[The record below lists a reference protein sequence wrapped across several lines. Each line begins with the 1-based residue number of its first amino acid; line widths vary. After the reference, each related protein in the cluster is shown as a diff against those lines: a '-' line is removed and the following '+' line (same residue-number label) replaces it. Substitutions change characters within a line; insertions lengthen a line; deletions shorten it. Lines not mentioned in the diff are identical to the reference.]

1 MGTTTLIDVNSDVWL
16 IEGDRSSVPYSF
28 DFSYLPNKWF
38 KETIKKITLEQFYM
52 EKLALSTLH
61 RYSTGLKE
69 FFVFIQESNY
79 TLETFADISPRVAE
93 EYLHYLLVNVKAK
106 STRAVKL
113 ASLKHHLN
121 HGRILGWFDFPINN
135 LFDGM
140 EYQVLQTEDT
150 LKTMVIDD
158 RVMKQID
165 IALDRMRSKEMDYM
179 DVIMWGLITII
190 KGTGMRIHEVLSI
203 QEQHIEK
210 DLMGKPILEV
220 LNEKTLTDR
229 FIPISHDI
237 VRAIRFVAKHTEWV
251 QKELDTVFIFV
262 KPVQS
267 RKRKFEYLQQYFAR
281 KKLKDFCS
289 KYNITD
295 LTGEPYEL
303 NFHQFRHTIGTDLL
317 NNGMSMREV
326 MEFLGHNSAHST
338 RLYAKVQ
345 NERFSKTYRKLGF
358 IGVIEESI
366 DDIIDEEK
374 KKLTEKKRLMAQLPD
389 GVCARPIKEQVI
401 NCKKPNA
408 CLFCPKFITTPD
420 FLEVHKNHLERIR
433 ADKQRYME
441 ENLIGTDY
449 LLFETEKALTEIV
462 TQLEAIQNTKGGNN

>member
-1 MGTTTLIDVNSDVWL
+1 MGTTTLFDVNSDVWL
-16 IEGDRSSVPYSF
+16 IEEDRSSVPYSF

-38 KETIKKITLEQFYM
+38 KGTIKKITLEQLHM

-69 FFVFIQESNY
+69 FFSFIQESNY
-79 TLETFADISPRVAE
+79 TLETFADISPRIAE

-106 STRAVKL
+106 STRSVKL
-113 ASLKHHLN
+113 ASLKHHLT
-121 HGRILGWFDFPINN
+121 HGRILGWSDFPTNN

-150 LKTMVIDD
+150 LKTLVIDD

-165 IALDRMRSKEMDYM
+165 IALDRMRSEEMDYM
-179 DVIMWGLITII
+179 DVLTWGLITII
-190 KGTGMRIHEVLSI
+190 KGTGIRIHEALSI
-203 QEQHIEK
+203 QEQHIAK

-229 FIPISHDI
+229 YIPISHDI

-251 QKELDTVFIFV
+251 QRELDTEFIFV

-267 RKRKFEYLQQYFAR
+267 AKRDFEFLQQYFAR
-281 KKLKDFCS
+281 KRLKGFAS
-289 KYNITD
+289 KYNITTP
-295 LTGEPYEL
+295 TGETYEL

-317 NNGMSMREV
+317 NNGMSMREL
-326 MEFLGHNSAHST
+326 MEFLGHNSTHST

-358 IGVIEESI
+358 IGVIEESLDNI
-366 DDIIDEEK
+366 VDEEQK
-374 KKLTEKKRLMAQLPD
+374 KITEEKRLMAQLPD
-389 GVCARPIKEQVI
+389 GVCTRPIKEQVI

-408 CLFCPKFITTPD
+408 CLFCPKFITTPE

-433 ADKQRYME
+433 EDKLRYME

-449 LLFETEKALTEIV
+449 LLLETEKALTEIV
-462 TQLEAIQNTKGGNN
+462 TQLEAIQNMKGGNN